1 MDTLTL
7 ALKAA
12 FLAAFS
18 DAGRFV
24 ICSGGVFFL
33 AGKVA
38 AASPWR
44 RIQARR
50 CTNAD
55 LKREMRNAL
64 RTVMLYGVVS
74 GCLAVADHH
83 GAFPSPAGLS
93 WWQRLSSFVGLVL
106 WQDATF
112 YFLHR
117 ALHTRWLWRFHA
129 EHHRSG
135 TPSAWAAFS
144 FSGIEALL
152 QVAFLPLWLLFVPM
166 DRTVLVGFLIFVGLR
181 NAIGHAGVELMPAWW
196 LDRWWSAL
204 VTTTVHHDLHHSERR
219 PANFGL
225 YFVCWDRMLGTE
237 SGKYRHRFSTV
248 TQDRSLQCR
257 AKIQGEWPSRASQL
271 NMP

>member
-1 MDTLTL
+1 MDTLIF
-7 ALKAA
+7 AFRAA
-12 FLAAFS
+12 VLAAMS

-24 ICSGGVFFL
+24 LCAGGVFFI
-33 AGKVA
+33 ASKVA
-38 AASPWR
+38 ATVPGR

-50 CTNAD
+50 WTNAD
-55 LKREMRNAL
+55 LTRELRNAA
-64 RTVMLYGVVS
+64 RTIILYGIVG
-74 GCLAVADHH
+74 GCLAVADRH

-93 WWQRLSSFVGLVL
+93 WWQKLASFVGLVL

-129 EHHRSG
+129 EHHRSL
-135 TPSAWAAFS
+135 TPSAFAAFS
-144 FSGIEALL
+144 FSGVEALL
-152 QVAFLPLWLLFVPM
+152 QVAFLPIWFLFVPM
-166 DRTVLVGFLIFVGLR
+166 DRAVLAGFLIFVGLR
-181 NAIGHAGVELMPAWW
+181 NAIGHAGVELMPSWW

-204 VTTTVHHDLHHSERR
+204 VTTAVHHDLHHSERQ

-237 SGKYRHRFSTV
+237 SGKYRRRFSTV

-257 AKIQGEWPSRASQL
+257 AKIGDEWLQQELQPK
-271 NMP
+271 MP